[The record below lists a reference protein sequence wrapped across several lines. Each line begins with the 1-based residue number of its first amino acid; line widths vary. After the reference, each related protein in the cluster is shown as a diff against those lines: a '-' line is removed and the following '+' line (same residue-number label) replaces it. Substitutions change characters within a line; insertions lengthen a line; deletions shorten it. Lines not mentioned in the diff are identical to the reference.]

1 NDADRSALETALRLR
16 DDASAP
22 VVIEVAAV
30 ATKGA
35 GQVLRQALSL
45 GAHRV
50 RLVAVGGETGPPA
63 LAAGAL
69 AGLLS
74 ANYDLILGGH
84 GGAGAEEGLLAR
96 FTAAAL
102 NVPFVGTAAHATV
115 QATPG
120 EATVL
125 LGDAGASHKRAH
137 LLPAA
142 VLVAP
147 SLPLREYPV

>member
-1 NDADRSALETALRLR
+1 HLRRGYYAPAIRAASLLLNAQHKPPEAILPANQITRPLSVLVIVEPGAYQAPQPQVVDGKLVEPHLCLNDADRSALETALRLR

-50 RLVAVGGETGPPA
+50 RLVAVEGETVPPD

-84 GGAGAEEGLLAR
+84 GG
-96 FTAAAL
+96 
-102 NVPFVGTAAHATV
+102 
-115 QATPG
+115 
-120 EATVL
+120 
-125 LGDAGASHKRAH
+125 
-137 LLPAA
+137 
-142 VLVAP
+142 
-147 SLPLREYPV
+147 